1 MKLHF
6 LQKKEPFSNPKGM
19 SNLVMDYTASNYS
32 GSLNHLGSLPDSTIK
47 PANNFLK
54 EVKGKIL
61 MVIFSLIFSVAGYSQ
76 STFSFGILG
85 GYDHSFN
92 YLTGLTNT
100 TSASFP
106 DFNFGVDGILNIGEK
121 MRIRA
126 ELKYSNMSL
135 TRSWN
140 FNSQDLTRFDKS
152 VLYISNLDV
161 CPRFDY
167 KLLTTGKLDL
177 YASVGFHFEFNLGN
191 YERSTLA
198 NGDKLTTNLISRD
211 FTKTQAGAVG
221 GFILRYNVN
230 PSFGITLAPD
240 YTCFFDK
247 FQTKND
253 YIMQRAGLNL
263 GVEWKF

>member
-1 MKLHF
+1 MKLQF
-6 LQKKEPFSNPKGM
+6 LHKKVPFSCPEGM
-19 SNLVMDYTASNYS
+19 LNLVMDDTMNSYS
-32 GSLNHLGSLPDSTIK
+32 MSVNHLDNLPDSTIK
-47 PANNFLK
+47 PDGNFFK
-54 EVKGKIL
+54 AVKGKVFL
-61 MVIFSLIFSVAGYSQ
+61 VIFFLIFSVVGYSQ
-76 STFSFGILG
+76 TTFSFGVSG
-85 GYDHSFN
+85 GYDHNFN

-100 TSASFP
+100 TSSSFP

-126 ELKYSNMSL
+126 ELKYSNMNL
-135 TRSWN
+135 TRNWN

-152 VLYISNLDV
+152 VLYISNLDL

-167 KLLTTGKLDL
+167 KLLTTGKFDL
-177 YASVGFHFEFNLGN
+177 YASAGFHFEFNLGN

-198 NGDKLTTNLISRD
+198 NGDKLTTNLMSRD

-221 GFILRYNVN
+221 GLILKYNVN

-240 YTCFFDK
+240 YTYFFDQ
-247 FQTKND
+247 FSTKND
-253 YIMQRAGLNL
+253 YNMQRIGMNL